1 MYFGKLK
8 KIPKTTKIFDIKKI
22 EKSGES
28 IYAVILRLSKRS
40 FEINKLIKDEIYQK
54 MEKFKDKSL
63 EEILENK
70 ETVGISK
77 LFEELPHPTVI
88 ATQEFIE
95 NMPVTWLGL
104 EPRTLTLKV

>member
-1 MYFGKLK
+1 MDLGKLK

-40 FEINKLIKDEIYQK
+40 YEINKLIKDEIYQK
-54 MEKFKDKSL
+54 MEKFFSSKDKSL

-77 LFEELPHPTVI
+77 LFEEVPHPTVI
-88 ATQEFIE
+88 ATQEFLDRE
-95 NMPVTWLGL
+95 
-104 EPRTLTLKV
+104 

>member
-1 MYFGKLK
+1 MDLGKLK

-40 FEINKLIKDEIYQK
+40 YEINKLIKDEIYQK
-54 MEKFKDKSL
+54 MEKFFSYKYKDKAL
-63 EEILENK
+63 DEILENK

-77 LFEELPHPTVI
+77 LFEEVPHPTVI
-88 ATQEFIE
+88 ATQEFLDRDKNID
-95 NMPVTWLGL
+95 
-104 EPRTLTLKV
+104 

>member
-1 MYFGKLK
+1 MDLVKLK

-40 FEINKLIKDEIYQK
+40 YEINKLIKDEIYQK

-88 ATQEFIE
+88 ATQEF
-95 NMPVTWLGL
+95 L
-104 EPRTLTLKV
+104 ERKK

>member
-1 MYFGKLK
+1 MDFGKLK
-8 KIPKTTKIFDIKKI
+8 KIPKTTQIFDIKKI

-40 FEINKLIKDEIYQK
+40 YEINKLIKDEISQK
-54 MEKFKDKSL
+54 MEKFFSFKDKSL

-77 LFEELPHPTVI
+77 LFEEISHPTVL
-88 ATQEFIE
+88 ATQEFLDRD
-95 NMPVTWLGL
+95 N
-104 EPRTLTLKV
+104 

>member
-40 FEINKLIKDEIYQK
+40 YEINKLIKDEISQK
-54 MEKFKDKSL
+54 MEKFYSY
-63 EEILENK
+63 K

-88 ATQEFIE
+88 ATQEFSD
-95 NMPVTWLGL
+95 LAGD
-104 EPRTLTLKV
+104 RTQDPYIKSVKLYQTELPSQNI